1 LEPIRCPFEVADEL
15 VATIRKKT
23 ELILIDIHAEATSEK
38 VALGWYLD
46 GRVSAVIGTHTH
58 ITTADERILPRGTG
72 YITDVGMTG
81 PVDSVLGIDPELVIT
96 KFRTKRPLRFEVA
109 EGPIA
114 MHGVILELD
123 EYGKGK
129 SNVYVTASLGMVKYL
144 SALRG
149 AKAIIGNSS
158 SGILEAPSMGIP
170 TVNIGDRQKGRLQA
184 PSVINAD
191 VAMMSGANQAY
202 LAAASREAKAEIA
215 RRLAAYLPG
224 GERPDPRRR
233 TAVIVDDGLA
243 TGATARAAAQTL
255 RRRGAAMVVIAAPV
269 APPDTVAGLSDAAD
283 KVVTLETPEPFGGVG
298 GFYVDFHQLSD
309 DEVAEHLRQ
318 APAERR

>member
-1 LEPIRCPFEVADEL
+1 VRYGRVFFQD
-15 VATIRKKT
+15 R
-23 ELILIDIHAEATSEK
+23 AEAGRR
-38 VALGWYLD
+38 LGELLARRKLD
-46 GRVSAVIGTHTH
+46 RPIVYG
-58 ITTADERILPRGTG
+58 LPRGG
-72 YITDVGMTG
+72 VPVAAEVARRLGAPLDVLVVRKIGAPG
-81 PVDSVLGIDPELVIT
+81 QPELALGAI
-96 KFRTKRPLRFEVA
+96 A
-109 EGPIA
+109 EG
-114 MHGVILELD
+114 D
-123 EYGKGK
+123 E
-129 SNVYVTASLGMVKYL
+129 
-144 SALRG
+144 
-149 AKAIIGNSS
+149 
-158 SGILEAPSMGIP
+158 
-170 TVNIGDRQKGRLQA
+170 A

-191 VAMMSGANQAY
+191 VATMSGASQAY

-269 APPDTVAGLSDAAD
+269 APPDTVADLSDAAD